1 MACEYDQHTSE
12 YNSECDSFPCY
23 LPWRTCNTVLFLQ
36 LCVLIMT
43 HQVCLSLEVCRYISR
58 LNRWKMCKSTSKV
71 SSLPLSMQKW
81 SSTPLSMQSVHLW
94 VTPGTGIRQLFESWS
109 VPNLWMLTTIC
120 IWWETWC
127 QEVLETG
134 CLCNMSWRTCNT
146 VLFLQLCVLIMTHQV
161 CLSLEVCRYISRLN
175 RWKMCKSTS
184 KVSSLPLSMQKWSST
199 PLSMQSVHLWVTP
212 GTGIRQLFESWSVPN
227 LWMLTT
233 ICIWWETWCQEDLET
248 ACLCNMSWGLVET
261 EHGTWETKIK

>member
-71 SSLPLSMQKW
+71 SSLPLS
-81 SSTPLSMQSVHLW
+81 L
-94 VTPGTGIRQLFESWS
+94 
-109 VPNLWMLTTIC
+109 
-120 IWWETWC
+120 
-127 QEVLETG
+127 
-134 CLCNMSWRTCNT
+134 
-146 VLFLQLCVLIMTHQV
+146 
-161 CLSLEVCRYISRLN
+161 
-175 RWKMCKSTS
+175 
-184 KVSSLPLSMQKWSST
+184 QKWSST

-261 EHGTWETKIK
+261 EHGTWETKIN